1 MFEKITE
8 AEINERSM
16 ANVSTTPNRPT
27 AFGESRLDAQALKLR
42 FDRLS
47 RYLAGRL
54 NEIFT
59 GISDGNLAKSVKI
72 VEEKDGKTIE
82 YSLAEFILRMIKGDL
97 TQINVKV
104 PEGTQRLDVICNQ
117 VLRWQNEIQTGDFA
131 DETVVVEGVSIRQ
144 FYEEFKKLE
153 ETGQGKPGEP
163 GKSAYDY
170 AVEGGYQG
178 TEEEFAKK
186 LATEYPSKVSQ
197 LENDEKYI
205 TASGAPVQTVN
216 DKTGDVELSASDVGA
231 RPNTWMPSY
240 SDVNADKAGTAQSLV
255 GGHNTSTESHNDLR
269 LELQRLAGIISDV
282 LDSDDVTLDEMHEIV
297 AVIKANTTIIEAI
310 TTGKVNVSDI
320 IDNLTTNVKDKPL
333 SAAQGVALK
342 ALIDALGTGKL
353 DASELSNAINTAL
366 AQAKASGK
374 FDGADGKTPYIQNGY
389 WYINGVNQNVKAQ
402 GDKGT
407 SVTVSN
413 VSESTASGGTNVV
426 TFSDGKTLGVKN
438 GKDYVLTEADRNQI
452 AAIVLEMLGG
462 EPIFGYIDENKNI
475 VLKGN
480 LAEDTYSVKYEMED
494 EDGNISYIEI
504 GDLVL
509 DNTATYTVT
518 TPTLTNCRFDGSATA
533 IKGQGYE
540 ATITAYDGYELSTL
554 NATMEG
560 GGTITANKA
569 TGKISTDKVT
579 GDIVI
584 TAVAEE
590 KQAAEPITENITVTK
605 EMSIVVGTG
614 ADRPNTQ
621 SYCAT
626 PHIDVSDIP
635 KPCVISLKQTRW
647 AYLNASDTGYIR
659 FYIADKNGT
668 KLASDYTHSSKVPS
682 GVTMEC
688 NGADNKGYDDI
699 TVTVTSDNV
708 GTLRFAGWYV
718 YDGTGSASDPI
729 VTLTYT
735 PK

>member
-27 AFGESRLDAQALKLR
+27 AFGESKMDAQALKLR

-117 VLRWQNEIQTGDFA
+117 VLRWQNEIKTGDFA
-131 DETVVVEGVSIRQ
+131 DETVVVQGVTIRQ

-178 TEEEFAKK
+178 TEEEFTKK

-197 LENDEKYI
+197 LENDEEYI

-216 DKTGDVELSASDVGA
+216 GKTGDVELSASDVGA

-255 GGHNTSTESHNDLR
+255 SGHNTSTDSHNDIR
-269 LELQRLAGIISDV
+269 LLIQGLSDRINAV
-282 LDSDDVTLDEMHEIV
+282 LDSDDTTLDELSEIV
-297 AVIKANTTIIEAI
+297 AYIKSNKTLIESVTTS
-310 TTGKVNVSDI
+310 KVNVADI

-342 ALIDALGTGKL
+342 SLIDALQSGKL
-353 DASELSNAINTAL
+353 NASELSTAINTAL

-374 FDGADGKTPYIQNGY
+374 FDGKDGKTAYAYAQDGGY
-389 WYINGVNQNVKAQ
+389 T
-402 GDKGT
+402 GT
-407 SVTVSN
+407 
-413 VSESTASGGTNVV
+413 E
-426 TFSDGKTLGVKN
+426 
-438 GKDYVLTEADRNQI
+438 
-452 AAIVLEMLGG
+452 
-462 EPIFGYIDENKNI
+462 
-475 VLKGN
+475 
-480 LAEDTYSVKYEMED
+480 
-494 EDGNISYIEI
+494 
-504 GDLVL
+504 
-509 DNTATYTVT
+509 
-518 TPTLTNCRFDGSATA
+518 
-533 IKGQGYE
+533 
-540 ATITAYDGYELSTL
+540 
-554 NATMEG
+554 
-560 GGTITANKA
+560 
-569 TGKISTDKVT
+569 
-579 GDIVI
+579 
-584 TAVAEE
+584 
-590 KQAAEPITENITVTK
+590 
-605 EMSIVVGTG
+605 
-614 ADRPNTQ
+614 TQ
-621 SYCAT
+621 F
-626 PHIDVSDIP
+626 
-635 KPCVISLKQTRW
+635 
-647 AYLNASDTGYIR
+647 ASDLSNTSKKVDSTYLISI
-659 FYIADKNGT
+659 FEELKIAIQESNIDNAIAILDRAILDLS
-668 KLASDYTHSSKVPS
+668 KLS
-682 GVTMEC
+682 
-688 NGADNKGYDDI
+688 
-699 TVTVTSDNV
+699 
-708 GTLRFAGWYV
+708 
-718 YDGTGSASDPI
+718 
-729 VTLTYT
+729 
-735 PK
+735 

>member
-27 AFGESRLDAQALKLR
+27 AFGESRMDAQALKLR

-47 RYLAGRL
+47 RYLAGRI
-54 NEIFT
+54 NEIFV

-72 VEEKDGKTIE
+72 VEEKGEETIE
-82 YSLAEFILRMIKGDL
+82 YSLAEFILKMIEGDL

-131 DETVVVEGVSIRQ
+131 DETVVVEGVTIRQ

-163 GKSAYDY
+163 GKTAYDY

-216 DKTGDVELSASDVGA
+216 GKTGDVELSASDVGA

-255 GGHNTSTESHNDLR
+255 SGHNTSTESHNDLR

-353 DASELSNAINTAL
+353 DATELTNAINTAL

-389 WYINGVNQNVKAQ
+389 WYIDGVNTNVKAQ
-402 GDKGT
+402 GD
-407 SVTVSN
+407 
-413 VSESTASGGTNVV
+413 
-426 TFSDGKTLGVKN
+426 
-438 GKDYVLTEADRNQI
+438 
-452 AAIVLEMLGG
+452 
-462 EPIFGYIDENKNI
+462 
-475 VLKGN
+475 
-480 LAEDTYSVKYEMED
+480 
-494 EDGNISYIEI
+494 
-504 GDLVL
+504 
-509 DNTATYTVT
+509 
-518 TPTLTNCRFDGSATA
+518 
-533 IKGQGYE
+533 
-540 ATITAYDGYELSTL
+540 
-554 NATMEG
+554 
-560 GGTITANKA
+560 
-569 TGKISTDKVT
+569 
-579 GDIVI
+579 
-584 TAVAEE
+584 
-590 KQAAEPITENITVTK
+590 
-605 EMSIVVGTG
+605 
-614 ADRPNTQ
+614 
-621 SYCAT
+621 
-626 PHIDVSDIP
+626 
-635 KPCVISLKQTRW
+635 
-647 AYLNASDTGYIR
+647 
-659 FYIADKNGT
+659 
-668 KLASDYTHSSKVPS
+668 
-682 GVTMEC
+682 
-688 NGADNKGYDDI
+688 
-699 TVTVTSDNV
+699 
-708 GTLRFAGWYV
+708 
-718 YDGTGSASDPI
+718 
-729 VTLTYT
+729 
-735 PK
+735 